1 MKKSEIYRICI
12 LAVAD
17 ARERERL
24 PDSAFVECVR
34 VLSGEMDT
42 AEYVENKEDENNG

>member
-17 ARERERL
+17 AREREQL
-24 PDSAFVECVR
+24 SDPAFVECVR
-34 VLSGEMDT
+34 VLSDEMDT
-42 AEYVENKEDENNG
+42 AEFVEQKEAENNG